1 MNALIRLGILS
12 LVVDASPR
20 VREETVRPLRALS
33 MLVARIA
40 GVLVRF
46 WFYLLSF
53 MGAYFPLLVTSC
65 VGGYEV
71 SQDGESCELL

>member
-1 MNALIRLGILS
+1 M
-12 LVVDASPR
+12 DASR
-20 VREETVRPLRALS
+20 RAGEEIARPLKALS
-33 MLVARIA
+33 MLVVSIA

-53 MGAYFPLLVTSC
+53 MAANFSLLVTSC

-71 SQDGESCELL
+71 SHDGESCTLL